1 MKKLSLI
8 PLVVVVI
15 AGIVFAS
22 GILFPDTGILPRL
35 PSTPGTLWGVLGFFQ
50 PDGTAPDANMLSGAY
65 ASGYLHN
72 KDCSTEPINTVWKWI
87 DANGQAICW
96 NVSGLMAIAHFT
108 EIHGT
113 VNVWHDGTPGYTPAV
128 VGELLY
134 QWDLIESD
142 STGTGTIAFEEDN
155 SIIRFS
161 TDTDLELQYGDLWW
175 LTVAEVILNDG
186 RLWGRIL
193 SSTGVNLWGGGMVT
207 GVRGT
212 SVDVIKDKVTAVYTM
227 TITDSVRTDN
237 LIKKD
242 VTGNSSSL
250 KVYTTSILG
259 PVDIDGGESIPVST
273 PIATISDTSFWGGTR
288 FTYLS
293 WSTLIKKY
301 TVDKNLFYTDKWFV
315 KNALLDMKHMSTLL
329 ATTNDYM
336 LKYRINSELNTTI
349 EMNNTGT
356 LVKLLDGSAPLTGNV
371 IVAADILNQEN
382 TLIAW
387 ETMDDINSLKLVR
400 LDCKFQW
407 KTYFPGLWGCAGSWD
422 TKAITAFQTFTW
434 TLYGSKNNMTL
445 TVSGSLFSDGI
456 YGKITANGNY
466 LEYNGDFSYLPGK
479 HIIIDLISPIPTP
492 INKNYILDT
501 WTFKVYKKSD
511 NLYYYQLCPITCGTA
526 YQLTAIWPSATT
538 LSIEIPGNLVPNTL
552 VIWSQ
557 KIGLAY
563 QFPISTTISNIAV
576 K

>member
-8 PLVVVVI
+8 PLLVVVI

-35 PSTPGTLWGVLGFFQ
+35 PSAPGTLWGVLGFFQ
-50 PDGTAPDANMLSGAY
+50 SDGTAPDAIMLSGTY

-72 KDCSTEPINTVWKWI
+72 RDCSTEPINTVWKWI

-108 EIHGT
+108 EINWT

-134 QWDLIESD
+134 PWDLIESD
-142 STGTGTIAFEEDN
+142 STGTGTIAFEADN
-155 SIIRFS
+155 SIIRFW

-212 SVDVIKDKVTAVYTM
+212 SVDVIKDKITAVYTM

-237 LIKKD
+237 LIEKEATSS
-242 VTGNSSSL
+242 VTSL
-250 KVYTTSILG
+250 KVYTTSTLG
-259 PVDIDGGESIPVST
+259 AVDIDGGESIPVST
-273 PIATISDTSFWGGTR
+273 PTATISDTSFWGGTR

-315 KNALLDMKHMSTLL
+315 QNALLDMKHMSTLL

-336 LKYRINSELNTTI
+336 LKNRINSELNTTI

-356 LVKLLDGSAPLTGNV
+356 LVKLLDGYTPLTGNV
-371 IVAADILNQEN
+371 IAAADILNQEN
-382 TLIAW
+382 ILIGW
-387 ETMDDINSLKLVR
+387 ETIDDINILKPVR
-400 LDCKFQW
+400 LDCKSQG
-407 KTYFPGLWGCAGSWD
+407 KTYFPWLWGCAGSWD
-422 TKAITAFQTFTW
+422 TRAITDFLSLTW
-434 TLYGSKNNMTL
+434 TLYGSKSDMTF
-445 TVSGSLFSDGI
+445 TVSGSLFSDST
-456 YGKITANGNY
+456 YGKITASGNY
-466 LEYNGDFSYLPGK
+466 LEYTGDFTKLKWKTVTINYAWYPSSPNRPIVTFIGDYNGSIKNAPPYWALTNPLIAAGVTMNPSQSLSMQEVSFTLPA
-479 HIIIDLISPIPTP
+479 
-492 INKNYILDT
+492 T
-501 WTFKVYKKSD
+501 WTISRMIIGNDVFLSWSHIWVT
-511 NLYYYQLCPITCGTA
+511 IT
-526 YQLTAIWPSATT
+526 
-538 LSIEIPGNLVPNTL
+538 SISI
-552 VIWSQ
+552 
-557 KIGLAY
+557 K
-563 QFPISTTISNIAV
+563 
-576 K
+576 